1 MPKNRKGQIKKL
13 DRLAREIV
21 LKRDNNTCQKCG
33 KYVEKQNAH
42 ISHVVPKSKGYALR
56 WDLNN
61 LKVLCFHCHI
71 NWWHKNP
78 IEAAEWFQE
87 KFPERAEY
95 LYDHRYDLIDS
106 HERDEFIEKKIE
118 EFENLL

>member
-1 MPKNRKGQIKKL
+1 MASRKGQIKKL
-13 DRLAREIV
+13 DKLAMEAV
-21 LKRDNNTCQKCG
+21 LKRDKNRCQKCG

-56 WDLNN
+56 WDLKN

-78 IEAAEWFQE
+78 MEAWEWFRI
-87 KFPERAEY
+87 KFPERAGY
-95 LYDHRYDLIDS
+95 LDRHKNDMIPG
-106 HERDEFIEKKIE
+106 HERDEFIESKLKE
-118 EFENLL
+118 LNV